1 MQTTQQT
8 TQTGFTLIELMIAV
22 AIVALLAAIAVP
34 NYTRYVEQSR
44 RTDATTALT
53 RIAGQLERCYT
64 QHGRYDNP
72 TPICTFGVV
81 SDGALAN
88 VSHIDLGGG
97 IRSEEGDYDL
107 TIAAVA
113 GSTAAQ
119 SFQLTA
125 TATAAG
131 SQANDDTCDTF
142 TLTHVG
148 LKGSAGDPPRAAGAD
163 DPCW

>member
-1 MQTTQQT
+1 MRTTQQT

-34 NYTRYVEQSR
+34 NYTRYVEKSR

-64 QHGRYDNP
+64 QYGRYDNP
-72 TPICTFGVV
+72 TPVCRFSFVSNGVPGNV
-81 SDGALAN
+81 TYLALA
-88 VSHIDLGGG
+88 GG
-97 IRSEEGDYDL
+97 IFSDDGDYSI
-107 TIAAVA
+107 TIAPGA
-113 GSTAAQ
+113 GGAAQ
-119 SFQLTA
+119 TYQLTA

-148 LKGSAGDPPRAAGAD
+148 LKGSTPAPAAGAD
-163 DPCW
+163 NPCW

>member
-34 NYTRYVEQSR
+34 NYNRYVEKSR

-64 QHGRYDNP
+64 QFSAYNDPG
-72 TPICTFGVV
+72 CTFGFV
-81 SDGALAN
+81 SNGVPGNVKYAN
-88 VSHIDLGGG
+88 LTAGID
-97 IRSEEGDYDL
+97 SDDGDYRL
-107 TIAAVA
+107 TIAA
-113 GSTAAQ
+113 GGGTAEQ
-119 SFQLTA
+119 TYQLTA
-125 TATAAG
+125 TAKAGG

-148 LKGSAGDPPRAAGAD
+148 LKGSTPAPAAGAD
-163 DPCW
+163 NPCW

>member
-1 MQTTQQT
+1 MQTTEQT

-34 NYTRYVEQSR
+34 NYTRYVEKSR

-64 QHGRYDNP
+64 QFSVYNSVNCAIY
-72 TPICTFGVV
+72 TPLSAGMQQ
-81 SDGALAN
+81 SDDG
-88 VSHIDLGGG
+88 H
-97 IRSEEGDYDL
+97 YDL
-107 TIAAVA
+107 TIGAVA
-113 GSTAAQ
+113 GSSEAQ

-125 TATAAG
+125 TARAAG
-131 SQANDDTCDTF
+131 SQASDDTCDTF

-148 LKGSAGDPPRAAGAD
+148 LKGSTPGPESTTN
-163 DPCW
+163 CW